1 MKYSSKLYTMVI
13 HGEYIFVNY
22 MYVHMFSSIKVIIS
36 FLLFLIYYV
45 LKQNLSLVSK
55 NVFRNNACS

>member
-1 MKYSSKLYTMVI
+1 MKYTSKLYTMVI
-13 HGEYIFVNY
+13 HENYIFVNY

-36 FLLFLIYYV
+36 FLLFLAYYV

-55 NVFRNNACS
+55 NCVLK